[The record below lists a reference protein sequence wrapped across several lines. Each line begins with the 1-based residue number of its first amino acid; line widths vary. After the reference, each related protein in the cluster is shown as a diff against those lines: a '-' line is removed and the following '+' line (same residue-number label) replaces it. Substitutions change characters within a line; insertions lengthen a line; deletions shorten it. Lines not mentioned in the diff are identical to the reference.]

1 MKCAKVIGP
10 GFDTHLRASENWV
23 TYTWGYNP
31 SQELCQRDTGGRLV
45 WVESNTTHAM
55 KIVYATTC
63 HLTYGYSSRYK
74 FDWGEAFDDALPLLS
89 GNALRVTGSRIL
101 WECK

>member
-10 GFDTHLRASENWV
+10 GFDTHLRTSETW
-23 TYTWGYNP
+23 TSYTWGYNP

-45 WVESNTTHAM
+45 WVERDTTHAK
-55 KIVYATTC
+55 KIVYATT
-63 HLTYGYSSRYK
+63 HQLTYGYSSRSK
-74 FDWGEAFDDALPLLS
+74 FEGGETFNDDMVLMSRAEF
-89 GNALRVTGSRIL
+89 RTTGLRIL